1 MSLKIIVEGIL
12 KRKTRSMS
20 WLAGQ
25 MDKSADGF
33 RLSLMRGSIK
43 FIDLKKMASILDVPI
58 ERFFMEDPQKYD
70 KSKSASRLSEPE
82 NEYTDLKTSLKNCKE
97 MNAALKDQLKDK
109 ERIITLLSKK

>member
-82 NEYTDLKTSLKNCKE
+82 NEYTDLKTSLVTAEEVLKQMRE
-97 MNAALKDQLKDK
+97 LEAATKARKMARK
-109 ERIITLLSKK
+109 R